1 MYSECIYLLRSYWV
15 PAMVLGDWISRD
27 DLSISL
33 SWLSSHPAPPESGPE
48 LGRGNTERS
57 HTESKFTVQ
66 WRRQKK
72 KMWRKLW
79 LSYMLSTG
87 GYVEGEGSSFGVP
100 STSRLGLT
108 WEVIEKWIT
117 HGFKELVRLE
127 QMDKDEKKLQRQGT
141 LWANCNPES
150 VSSSV
155 WLNSYENSERW
166 RDQGRWQR
174 VMPFSFL

>member
-1 MYSECIYLLRSYWV
+1 MAQQSPGTPWVRSW
-15 PAMVLGDWISRD
+15 ARQRQHREE
-27 DLSISL
+27 
-33 SWLSSHPAPPESGPE
+33 SH
-48 LGRGNTERS
+48 R
-57 HTESKFTVQ
+57 VQ
-66 WRRQKK
+66 VHGSVEEAKKK

>member
-1 MYSECIYLLRSYWV
+1 MAQQSPGTPWVRSWARQRQHREESHRVQVHGSVEEAKKKNVKEAVAVIYAKYWGLRGGRGVLLWGPLHLQTGINLRSYREV
-15 PAMVLGDWISRD
+15 NYT
-27 DLSISL
+27 
-33 SWLSSHPAPPESGPE
+33 WLQ
-48 LGRGNTERS
+48 R
-57 HTESKFTVQ
+57 
-66 WRRQKK
+66 
-72 KMWRKLW
+72 
-79 LSYMLSTG
+79 
-87 GYVEGEGSSFGVP
+87 
-100 STSRLGLT
+100 
-108 WEVIEKWIT
+108 
-117 HGFKELVRLE
+117 VRLE